1 MIFKRFAANL
11 RAQNWSAILIEFAI
25 VVAGVFVGTQVSNW
39 NAERVER
46 RETQR
51 MIGRLAPT
59 LKGLTDYYRA
69 ARVYYA
75 TTRNYAATAIAG
87 WRGDSRVS
95 DSDFV
100 IAAYQASQIF
110 TLGTNSSTWSTI
122 LGTDQ
127 LRNIEDPQLRTDL
140 TYLMAADYSQIDN
153 AAIDTPYRR
162 NVRRIIP
169 VEIQDL
175 IRAQCGDRRVVGNE
189 SMLTLQRRCDL
200 RIPAGQAARAAALL
214 RANPEL
220 LKDLQWHVAATAALL
235 SNIVPFENAARR
247 VEIESNSGQR

>member
-1 MIFKRFAANL
+1 MIYKRLAANL
-11 RAQNWSAILIEFAI
+11 RGQNWSAITIEFAI

-39 NAERVER
+39 NAERLEKS
-46 RETQR
+46 ETQR
-51 MIGRLAPT
+51 MIVRLAPT

-75 TTRNYAATAIAG
+75 TTRNYAGTAIAG
-87 WRGDSRVS
+87 WRGDPTVS
-95 DSDFV
+95 DSDFI

-127 LRNIEDPQLRTDL
+127 LRNIDDRQLRADL

-189 SMLTLQRRCDL
+189 NMLLLPRQCDL
-200 RIPAGQAARAAALL
+200 RIAPDQAAKAAALL
-214 RANPEL
+214 RAHPDL
-220 LKDLQWHVAATAALL
+220 LEDLQWHIAATAALL

-247 VEIESNSGQR
+247 VEMTSRVGPR